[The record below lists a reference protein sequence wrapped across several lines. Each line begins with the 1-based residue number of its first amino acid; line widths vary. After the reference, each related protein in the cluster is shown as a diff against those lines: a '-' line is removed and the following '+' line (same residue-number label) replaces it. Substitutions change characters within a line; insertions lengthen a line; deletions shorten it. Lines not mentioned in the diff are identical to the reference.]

1 MKTEGEVDRRIGSKV
16 IYSWIGSSLTG
27 CKLVP
32 WKHTLKNKNSTDV
45 KRLRFD
51 VVSRSLR
58 ATSHTS
64 QSLRGC
70 SPVVLA
76 TSTPSQAPNN
86 PAEKAGCMYVRG
98 RGGGR
103 ALI

>member
-1 MKTEGEVDRRIGSKV
+1 MKTEGEVDGRIGSKV

-32 WKHTLKNKNSTDV
+32 WKHTQKNKNSTDV

-58 ATSHTS
+58 ATSHT
-64 QSLRGC
+64 QSISKGL
-70 SPVVLA
+70 
-76 TSTPSQAPNN
+76 
-86 PAEKAGCMYVRG
+86 
-98 RGGGR
+98 
-103 ALI
+103 